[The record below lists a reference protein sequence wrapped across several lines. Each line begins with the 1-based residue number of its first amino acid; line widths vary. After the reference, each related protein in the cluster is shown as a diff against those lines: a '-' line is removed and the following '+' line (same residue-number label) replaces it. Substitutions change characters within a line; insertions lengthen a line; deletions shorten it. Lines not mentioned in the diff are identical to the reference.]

1 VNRLARRSVGL
12 YPRAWRERY
21 EEEFVAMLEQRR
33 VSPSDLVGVALGALD
48 SWVRPQVDSEG
59 RRTLVVSK
67 MRTSL
72 LAVLWAWVGFVVA
85 GVGFQKMSEYE
96 DFVGAARENQVVGLS
111 FEAVVAG
118 AVVALAAV
126 VVGGA
131 PIALS
136 VVRQAFAEGRKD
148 VPLLFCVPLFSAAA
162 FVGYLLVLMRVVYP
176 ALGSLAVHDSV
187 NVALFLSVVGA
198 FVLAAAASAGAVSV
212 AVSRCEIGVRFYR
225 FALFPAALATL
236 AMGVVLVA
244 TVFWGLA
251 LRAHAPTLFSG
262 DEGILA
268 TPTAATWLV
277 IVVAMGL
284 CVCAALAAVVCGL
297 RARRSAGLTP

>member
-1 VNRLARRSVGL
+1 VNRLARRLVGL

-33 VSPSDLVGVALGALD
+33 VSPSDLVDVALGALD
-48 SWVRPQVDSEG
+48 SWVRPQVASEG
-59 RRTLVVSK
+59 RTLVVSK

-72 LAVLWAWVGFVVA
+72 LAVLWAWIGFVVA

-111 FEAVVAG
+111 FEAAVAG
-118 AVVALAAV
+118 AVALAAV

-148 VPLLFCVPLFSAAA
+148 VPLLFRVPLFSAAA

-251 LRAHAPTLFSG
+251 LRAQAPALFSG

-284 CVCAALAAVVCGL
+284 CGCAALAAVVCGL

>member
-1 VNRLARRSVGL
+1 VNRLARRLVGL

-33 VSPSDLVGVALGALD
+33 VSPSDLVDVALGALD
-48 SWVRPQVDSEG
+48 SWVRPQVASEG
-59 RRTLVVSK
+59 RTLVVSK

-72 LAVLWAWVGFVVA
+72 LAVLWAWIGFVVA

-96 DFVGAARENQVVGLS
+96 DFVGAARENQVMGLS

-148 VPLLFCVPLFSAAA
+148 VPLLFRVPLFSAAA

-251 LRAHAPTLFSG
+251 LRAQAPALFSG

-284 CVCAALAAVVCGL
+284 CGCAALAAVVCGL

>member
-1 VNRLARRSVGL
+1 VNRLARRLVGL

-33 VSPSDLVGVALGALD
+33 VSPSDLVDVALGALD
-48 SWVRPQVDSEG
+48 SWVRPQVASEG

-72 LAVLWAWVGFVVA
+72 LAVLWAWIGFVVA

-111 FEAVVAG
+111 FEAAVAG
-118 AVVALAAV
+118 AVALAAV

-148 VPLLFCVPLFSAAA
+148 VPLLFRVPLFSAAA

-251 LRAHAPTLFSG
+251 LRAQAPALFSG

-284 CVCAALAAVVCGL
+284 CGCAALAAVVCGL